1 MGLVYKLYKILRPY
15 WPMILGLCLGFGS
28 SLIFSEILDENCSR
42 AGLGDGRGDAGDP
55 SSLSGGMKLLDPND
69 DYEPR
74 INLKGKPKKR
84 LKEPQKLVRPRYAS
98 TELGIREKLFVA
110 VLSSRDTISTLGV
123 AVNKTLSPYVSKLV
137 FFMNSRGSPL
147 PSGLSI
153 VSFTDDRTIL
163 KPFHMFKYLAEHYLD
178 NYDWFFVVP
187 DNTFVRGEKLFDLVS
202 HISISRDIYL
212 GHPEE
217 DEHSAYC
224 GLSAGIVLS
233 QSVLSKIFAQ
243 LDWCT
248 KNAFSAD
255 HGDNIGRCILHS
267 TSLPCRDSVD
277 GFNFTHYY
285 SPDMDFEQEMKILK
299 NLHKERLMNDAISVH
314 EIKDDQSMYKIY
326 KHMME
331 VELAETYASISKLEA
346 QIAENAVKVP
356 EDVAA
361 GAWPTGVQAP
371 VKPKSRFDVMR
382 WDYFTEEHIYL
393 SDDFTNVSP
402 LAGADKEDVTQVV
415 AFAVKKLNE
424 KHGGRFVKMRF
435 LNGYRRFD
443 HSRGMEYILDLAL
456 TDSMSG
462 NLEVHKRVNLMRPL
476 SRVEIVPMP
485 YVTENTRVTI
495 VLPVAMGERDTVVSF
510 FDSYARNCLDTGDNT
525 YLYIVFIYDATEET
539 ENAETDAFGVLKSM
553 VNYYENKYSNGA
565 KLSYVSLHP
574 NFASQF
580 TILDK
585 VAAKMQAN
593 TLTLLGSVDME
604 LNAEF
609 LNRVRMNTIQG
620 WQVFFPIGFMEYKPN
635 LVYREKPYPKT
646 VEVKKDL
653 GHFDKRSFDHA
664 SFYLSDYVAARV
676 KIQDEVPVSL
686 TGNSKVIPKYDIYDM
701 FLKTE
706 LHIFRAIEP
715 SLKFHY
721 KFKDCNPLMA
731 ENLYQECIARQ
742 TEGLASRRQLAQ
754 ALFEYNQQ
762 KKDAGNGA
770 PSDLDPVPPAPV
782 NGKMN
787 VQLHAQVNSDHH
799 PP

>member
-1 MGLVYKLYKILRPY
+1 M
-15 WPMILGLCLGFGS
+15 
-28 SLIFSEILDENCSR
+28 
-42 AGLGDGRGDAGDP
+42 
-55 SSLSGGMKLLDPND
+55 
-69 DYEPR
+69 
-74 INLKGKPKKR
+74 GKPKKPV
-84 LKEPQKLVRPRYAS
+84 KEPQKVVRPRYAS

-110 VLSSRDTISTLGV
+110 VLSSRESISNLGV
-123 AVNKTLSPYVSKLV
+123 AVNKTLSLYVSKLV
-137 FFMNSRGSPL
+137 FFMNSRGAPL
-147 PSGLSI
+147 PNGLSI

-178 NYDWFFVVP
+178 NYDWFYVVP
-187 DNTFVRGEKLFDLVS
+187 DNTYVRGEKLFDLVS

-233 QSVLSKIFAQ
+233 QSVLGKIFAQ

-267 TSLPCRDSVD
+267 TSLPCQNAV
-277 GFNFTHYY
+277 GGYNFTHYY
-285 SPDMDFEQEMKILK
+285 SPDMDLDQEMKILK
-299 NLHKERLMNDAISVH
+299 NLRKERLMNDAISVH
-314 EIKDDQSMYKIY
+314 EIKDDQSMYKIH

-331 VELAETYASISKLEA
+331 VELEETYAQISALQAKL
-346 QIAENAVKVP
+346 IENAKKLP
-356 EDVAA
+356 ADVADNS
-361 GAWPTGVQAP
+361 WPIGVQQPAP
-371 VKPKSRFDVMR
+371 PKSRFDVMR

-393 SDDFTNVSP
+393 EDDFTNVSP
-402 LAGADKEDVTQVV
+402 LVGADKEDVDQVI
-415 AFAVKKLNE
+415 AFAMKKLNAKYE
-424 KHGGRFVKMRF
+424 GRFAKLRL

-456 TDSMSG
+456 ADVARG
-462 NLEVHKRVNLMRPL
+462 QLQVHKRVNLMRPL

-495 VLPVAMGERDTVVSF
+495 VLPVSMGERDAVVSF
-510 FDSYARNCLDTGDNT
+510 FDSYARNCLDTGDNA
-525 YLYIVFIYDATEET
+525 YLYIVFIYDNAAEEVV

-585 VAAKMQAN
+585 VVAKMQTNA
-593 TLTLLGSVDME
+593 LTLLGSVDME

-620 WQVFFPIGFMEYKPN
+620 WQVFFPIGLMEYKPN
-635 LVYREKPYPKT
+635 LVYKEKPYPKT

-653 GHFDKRSFDHA
+653 GHFDKRSYDQA
-664 SFYLSDYVAARV
+664 SFYLSDYRAARE
-676 KIQDEVPVSL
+676 KIKDEVPVSM
-686 TGNSKVIPKYDIYDM
+686 TGNSKVIPKYDIFDM
-701 FLKTE
+701 FLKTD
-706 LHIFRAIEP
+706 LHVFRAVEP

-762 KKDAGNGA
+762 QKDSILRAGVPAAAADRAAEKEVADLGKPEA
-770 PSDLDPVPPAPV
+770 PA
-782 NGKMN
+782 G
-787 VQLHAQVNSDHH
+787 QLNAAAGS
-799 PP
+799 P